1 MIVLHYAAMM
11 NSYLDFCMQC
21 SAHTAMQFIAIE
33 ITIMHKIQI
42 EWNSI
47 RHFPMGLCREGG
59 RSPVP
64 LWVFHWVWM
73 QCTSFLVISEIRIKK
88 CISPPPFL
96 SVNPHVRSRKLGDS
110 DYYERCLICGEFEAR
125 KEASDFTECWCWR
138 EREMEEG
145 GERGDEER
153 CEQEVGDICPCL
165 SPQSWGS
172 GAKLPTY
179 HLFSTLQPEPK
190 HQFVSRSLAST

>member
-73 QCTSFLVISEIRIKK
+73 QCTSSLVISEIRIKK
-88 CISPPPFL
+88 CTISPPPFL
-96 SVNPHVRSRKLGDS
+96 SVNPHVRSRKPGDS

-145 GERGDEER
+145 GEREEMR
-153 CEQEVGDICPCL
+153 RGVNRKLETSVPAWALRVEAQA
-165 SPQSWGS
+165 QSYQLTIYS
-172 GAKLPTY
+172 QLC
-179 HLFSTLQPEPK
+179 
-190 HQFVSRSLAST
+190 SRSQNISLFPEV

>member
-1 MIVLHYAAMM
+1 
-11 NSYLDFCMQC
+11 
-21 SAHTAMQFIAIE
+21 MQFIAIE

-73 QCTSFLVISEIRIKK
+73 QCTSSLVISEIRIKK
-88 CISPPPFL
+88 CTISPPLFL

-125 KEASDFTECWCWR
+125 TLRLYRMLVLAREKWRKEGR
-138 EREMEEG
+138 EEMR
-145 GERGDEER
+145 RGVNRKLETS
-153 CEQEVGDICPCL
+153 VPA
-165 SPQSWGS
+165 W
-172 GAKLPTY
+172 AKLPTY